1 MCSARFDI
9 FDTMTA
15 RQRYTQ
21 AQIIDA
27 LKETKGMV
35 YLAAKRLG
43 CEAQTIY
50 NYRDRYPAVRAEME
64 QQDGEVDDAAEM
76 KLYQAIIAGEPWAVQ
91 FRLRTKGKGRGYVER
106 VEQDIRG
113 KDGGPVQFQVF
124 DHTAATAAIARR
136 SGGNRNASGADEDNR
151 DGA

>member
-1 MCSARFDI
+1 MG
-9 FDTMTA
+9 T
-15 RQRYTQ
+15 RQKFTQ
-21 AQIIDA
+21 AQVIDA

-106 VEQDIRG
+106 VQNEVSGQ
-113 KDGGPVQFQVF
+113 DGGPIQTE
-124 DHTAATAAIARR
+124 HTEKHDLSKLTSDQLRELRGLLAKATTDEPA
-136 SGGNRNASGADEDNR
+136 GA
-151 DGA
+151 G

>member
-1 MCSARFDI
+1 MAK
-9 FDTMTA
+9 
-15 RQRYTQ
+15 QKYTQ
-21 AQIIDA
+21 AQVITA
-27 LKETKGMV
+27 LRDTKGMV
-35 YLAAKRLG
+35 YLAAKKLG

-106 VEQDIRG
+106 VQQEVSG
-113 KDGGPVQFQVF
+113 PNGGPIQTE
-124 DHTAATAAIARR
+124 HTEKHDLSKLTSDQLRELRGLLAKATTDEPA
-136 SGGNRNASGADEDNR
+136 GA
-151 DGA
+151 G

>member
-1 MCSARFDI
+1 
-9 FDTMTA
+9 MTT

-21 AQIIDA
+21 AQVIAA
-27 LKETKGMV
+27 LRETKGMV

-50 NYRDRYPAVRAEME
+50 NYRDRYPAVRSEME

-106 VEQDIRG
+106 VQNEVSGQ
-113 KDGGPVQFQVF
+113 DGGPVVIKVVYG
-124 DHTAATAAIARR
+124 DGTDSKTA
-136 SGGNRNASGADEDNR
+136 
-151 DGA
+151 

>member
-1 MCSARFDI
+1 
-9 FDTMTA
+9 MTT

-21 AQIIDA
+21 AQVIDA
-27 LKETKGMV
+27 LRETKGMV

-106 VEQDIRG
+106 VQQEVSG
-113 KDGGPVQFQVF
+113 PAGGPIQTEHVEKHDLSKLTSEQLRELRGLLAK
-124 DHTAATAAIARR
+124 AATDGTADAR
-136 SGGNRNASGADEDNR
+136 
-151 DGA
+151 

>member
-1 MCSARFDI
+1 MAP
-9 FDTMTA
+9 
-15 RQRYTQ
+15 RQKFTQ
-21 AQIIDA
+21 AQVIDA
-27 LKETKGMV
+27 LRETKGMV

-106 VEQDIRG
+106 VQQEVSG
-113 KDGGPVQFQVF
+113 PNGGPIQTE
-124 DHTAATAAIARR
+124 HTEKHDLSKLTSDQLRELRGLLAKATTDESA
-136 SGGNRNASGADEDNR
+136 GA
-151 DGA
+151 G

>member
-1 MCSARFDI
+1 
-9 FDTMTA
+9 
-15 RQRYTQ
+15 
-21 AQIIDA
+21 
-27 LKETKGMV
+27 MV

-106 VEQDIRG
+106 VRQEVSG
-113 KDGGPVQFQVF
+113 LDGGPIQTE
-124 DHTAATAAIARR
+124 HTEKHDLSKLTSDQLRELRGLLAKATTDESA
-136 SGGNRNASGADEDNR
+136 GA
-151 DGA
+151 G

>member
-1 MCSARFDI
+1 MG
-9 FDTMTA
+9 T
-15 RQRYTQ
+15 RQKFTQ
-21 AQIIDA
+21 AQVIAA
-27 LKETKGMV
+27 LRETKGMV

-136 SGGNRNASGADEDNR
+136 SGGNRNASGADENDS

>member
-1 MCSARFDI
+1 MG
-9 FDTMTA
+9 T
-15 RQRYTQ
+15 RQKFTQ

-27 LKETKGMV
+27 LRETKGMV

-106 VEQDIRG
+106 VQQEVSG
-113 KDGGPVQFQVF
+113 PNGGPIQTE
-124 DHTAATAAIARR
+124 HTEKHDLSKLTSDQLRELRGLLAKATTDEPA
-136 SGGNRNASGADEDNR
+136 GA
-151 DGA
+151 G

>member
-1 MCSARFDI
+1 MAP
-9 FDTMTA
+9 
-15 RQRYTQ
+15 RQKFTQ
-21 AQIIDA
+21 AQVIAA
-27 LKETKGMV
+27 LRETKGMV

-106 VEQDIRG
+106 VQQEVSG
-113 KDGGPVQFQVF
+113 PNGGPIQTE
-124 DHTAATAAIARR
+124 HTEKHDLSKLTSDQLRELRGLLAKATTDEPA
-136 SGGNRNASGADEDNR
+136 GA
-151 DGA
+151 G

>member
-1 MCSARFDI
+1 
-9 FDTMTA
+9 MTT

-21 AQIIDA
+21 AQVIAA
-27 LKETKGMV
+27 LRETKGMV

-106 VEQDIRG
+106 VQQEVSG
-113 KDGGPVQFQVF
+113 PDGGPIQTEHVEKHDLSKLTSEQLRELRGLLAK
-124 DHTAATAAIARR
+124 AATDGTADAR
-136 SGGNRNASGADEDNR
+136 
-151 DGA
+151 

>member
-1 MCSARFDI
+1 
-9 FDTMTA
+9 MTS

-21 AQIIDA
+21 AQVISA
-27 LKETKGMV
+27 LRDTKGMV
-35 YLAAKRLG
+35 YLAAKKLG

-106 VEQDIRG
+106 VQQEVTG
-113 KDGGPVQFQVF
+113 KDGGPLEYVQRVQELT
-124 DHTAATAAIARR
+124 DSELERIILSR
-136 SGGNRNASGADEDNR
+136 SGARAAE
-151 DGA
+151 

>member
-1 MCSARFDI
+1 
-9 FDTMTA
+9 
-15 RQRYTQ
+15 
-21 AQIIDA
+21 
-27 LKETKGMV
+27 MV

-64 QQDGEVDDAAEM
+64 QQGGEVDDAAEM

-106 VEQDIRG
+106 SEVTGPDN
-113 KDGGPVQFQVF
+113 GPVTIKVIYGART
-124 DHTAATAAIARR
+124 DGSAT
-136 SGGNRNASGADEDNR
+136 
-151 DGA
+151 

>member
-1 MCSARFDI
+1 MAK
-9 FDTMTA
+9 
-15 RQRYTQ
+15 QKYTQ
-21 AQIIDA
+21 QQIIEA
-27 LKETKGMV
+27 LRETKGMI

-106 VEQDIRG
+106 VQQEVSG
-113 KDGGPVQFQVF
+113 PDGGPIQTEHVEKHDLSKLTSEQLRELRGLL
-124 DHTAATAAIARR
+124 AKATTDEPA
-136 SGGNRNASGADEDNR
+136 GA
-151 DGA
+151 G

>member
-1 MCSARFDI
+1 
-9 FDTMTA
+9 MTS
-15 RQRYTQ
+15 RQKFTQ
-21 AQIIDA
+21 AQVIDA

-106 VEQDIRG
+106 VQQEVSG
-113 KDGGPVQFQVF
+113 PNGGPIQTE
-124 DHTAATAAIARR
+124 HTEKHDLSKLTSDQLRELRGLLAKATTDEPA
-136 SGGNRNASGADEDNR
+136 GA
-151 DGA
+151 G

>member
-1 MCSARFDI
+1 MAP
-9 FDTMTA
+9 
-15 RQRYTQ
+15 RQKFTQ
-21 AQIIDA
+21 AQVIDA
-27 LKETKGMV
+27 LRETKGMV

-106 VEQDIRG
+106 VQQEVSG
-113 KDGGPVQFQVF
+113 PNGGPIQTE
-124 DHTAATAAIARR
+124 HTEKHDLSKLTSDQLRELRGLLAKATTDEPA
-136 SGGNRNASGADEDNR
+136 GA
-151 DGA
+151 G

>member
-1 MCSARFDI
+1 
-9 FDTMTA
+9 MTS

-21 AQIIDA
+21 AQVIAA
-27 LKETKGMV
+27 LRETKGMV

-106 VEQDIRG
+106 VQQEVSG
-113 KDGGPVQFQVF
+113 PNGGPIQTE
-124 DHTAATAAIARR
+124 HTEKHDLSKLTSDQLRELRGLLAKATTDEPA
-136 SGGNRNASGADEDNR
+136 GA
-151 DGA
+151 G

>member
-1 MCSARFDI
+1 MA
-9 FDTMTA
+9 A
-15 RQRYTQ
+15 RQKYTQ
-21 AQIIDA
+21 QQVIDA
-27 LKETKGMV
+27 LRDTKGMI

-43 CEAQTIY
+43 CEAKTIY

-106 VEQDIRG
+106 VQQDINATI
-113 KDGGPVQFQVF
+113 DGEVRVII
-124 DHTAATAAIARR
+124 DR
-136 SGGNRNASGADEDNR
+136 
-151 DGA
+151 

>member
-1 MCSARFDI
+1 MAKLK
-9 FDTMTA
+9 
-15 RQRYTQ
+15 YTQ
-21 AQIIDA
+21 KQIIDA
-27 LKETKGMV
+27 LRETKGMV

-106 VEQDIRG
+106 VQQEVSG
-113 KDGGPVQFQVF
+113 PNGGPIQTE
-124 DHTAATAAIARR
+124 HTEKHDLSKLTSDQLRELRGLLAKATTDEPA
-136 SGGNRNASGADEDNR
+136 GA
-151 DGA
+151 G

>member
-1 MCSARFDI
+1 MG
-9 FDTMTA
+9 T
-15 RQRYTQ
+15 RQKFTQ

-76 KLYQAIIAGEPWAVQ
+76 VLYKAIMAGEPWAVQ

-106 VEQDIRG
+106 VQQEVSG
-113 KDGGPVQFQVF
+113 PNGGPIQTE
-124 DHTAATAAIARR
+124 HTEKHDLSKLTSDQLRELRGLLAKATTDEPA
-136 SGGNRNASGADEDNR
+136 GA
-151 DGA
+151 G

>member
-1 MCSARFDI
+1 
-9 FDTMTA
+9 MTT

-21 AQIIDA
+21 AQVIDA
-27 LKETKGMV
+27 LRETKGMV

-106 VEQDIRG
+106 VQNEVSGNLSVDVRSLS
-113 KDGGPVQFQVF
+113 D
-124 DHTAATAAIARR
+124 DELHAIVKA
-136 SGGNRNASGADEDNR
+136 
-151 DGA
+151 

>member
-1 MCSARFDI
+1 
-9 FDTMTA
+9 MTS

-21 AQIIDA
+21 AQVISA
-27 LKETKGMV
+27 LRDTKGMV
-35 YLAAKRLG
+35 YLAAKKLG

-106 VEQDIRG
+106 VQQDINATI
-113 KDGGPVQFQVF
+113 DGETRVII
-124 DHTAATAAIARR
+124 DR
-136 SGGNRNASGADEDNR
+136 
-151 DGA
+151 

>member
-1 MCSARFDI
+1 
-9 FDTMTA
+9 MTT

-21 AQIIDA
+21 AQVIDA
-27 LKETKGMV
+27 LRETKGMV

-106 VEQDIRG
+106 VQQEVSG
-113 KDGGPVQFQVF
+113 PDGGPIQTEHVEKHDLSKLTSEQLRELRGLLAK
-124 DHTAATAAIARR
+124 AATD
-136 SGGNRNASGADEDNR
+136 GTAD
-151 DGA
+151 AK

>member
-1 MCSARFDI
+1 MAK
-9 FDTMTA
+9 
-15 RQRYTQ
+15 QKYTQ
-21 AQIIDA
+21 QQIIEA
-27 LKETKGMV
+27 LRETKGMI

-106 VEQDIRG
+106 VQQEVSG
-113 KDGGPVQFQVF
+113 PDGGPIQTEHVEKHDLSKLTSEQLRELRGLLAK
-124 DHTAATAAIARR
+124 AATDGTA
-136 SGGNRNASGADEDNR
+136 GA
-151 DGA
+151 G

>member
-1 MCSARFDI
+1 MA
-9 FDTMTA
+9 T
-15 RQRYTQ
+15 RQKFSQ
-21 AQIIDA
+21 QQVIDA
-27 LKETKGMV
+27 LKETKGMI

-43 CEAQTIY
+43 CDAKTIY

-106 VEQDIRG
+106 VQQEVSG
-113 KDGGPVQFQVF
+113 PNGGPIQTE
-124 DHTAATAAIARR
+124 HTEKHDLSKLTSDQLRELRGLLAKATTDEPA
-136 SGGNRNASGADEDNR
+136 GA
-151 DGA
+151 G

>member
-1 MCSARFDI
+1 MLRRLGFDY
-9 FDTMTA
+9 FDTMTT

-21 AQIIDA
+21 AQVIDA
-27 LKETKGMV
+27 LRETKGMV

-106 VEQDIRG
+106 SEVTGPDN
-113 KDGGPVQFQVF
+113 GPVTIKVIYGART
-124 DHTAATAAIARR
+124 DGSAT
-136 SGGNRNASGADEDNR
+136 
-151 DGA
+151 